1 MVADDA
7 EAAERR
13 FFDRWT
19 ARQRGL
25 TNDQWAVDRGAP
37 PPTRNVPGQPFS
49 KAPPL
54 PQGGIIGLFPEAGS
68 AAMSVAIIDYGSGNL
83 HSAAKAFERAS
94 RSMEDPQK
102 IMVTRDPEAVYRADR
117 IVLPGVGAFADCR
130 RGLDAVDGMLEAMT
144 EAVRVKARPFFGIC
158 VGMQLM
164 ATRGKEHVTTDGFNW
179 IAGDVEKITPRE
191 ENLKIPAHGLEHA
204 RHDPRACGAG
214 APAARAEG
222 PSCLFR
228 AFVSPQRHQ
237 RGRRAGARRLRRA
250 GDRDRGQGHRDR
262 YAISPGEKPAFRPG
276 LDFEFP
282 EVEAVILFPAV
293 DLKNGQCVRLEQGD
307 MARATVFNLDPAAQ
321 ARAFAEQGFEYLHVV
336 DLDGAFAGKP
346 MNAHAVEAMLKA
358 VTMPVQ
364 LGGGIRDL
372 KTVEAWLDKGI
383 ARVIIGTAAVR
394 DPELVKSAAKKFP
407 GRVAVGLDA
416 RDGKVAVE
424 GWAETSQVTALEIAQ
439 RFEDAGV
446 AAIIFTD
453 IARDGLLKGL
463 NLDATI
469 ALAERI
475 SIPVIASGGFAS
487 IEDVKALLQ
496 PRAKKLAGAI
506 AGRALYDGRL
516 DPAAALA
523 LIRNARA
530 AA

>member
-1 MVADDA
+1 M
-7 EAAERR
+7 
-13 FFDRWT
+13 
-19 ARQRGL
+19 
-25 TNDQWAVDRGAP
+25 
-37 PPTRNVPGQPFS
+37 
-49 KAPPL
+49 
-54 PQGGIIGLFPEAGS
+54 
-68 AAMSVAIIDYGSGNL
+68 
-83 HSAAKAFERAS
+83 
-94 RSMEDPQK
+94 
-102 IMVTRDPEAVYRADR
+102 
-117 IVLPGVGAFADCR
+117 
-130 RGLDAVDGMLEAMT
+130 
-144 EAVRVKARPFFGIC
+144 
-158 VGMQLM
+158 
-164 ATRGKEHVTTDGFNW
+164 
-179 IAGDVEKITPRE
+179 
-191 ENLKIPAHGLEHA
+191 
-204 RHDPRACGAG
+204 
-214 APAARAEG
+214 
-222 PSCLFR
+222 
-228 AFVSPQRHQ
+228 
-237 RGRRAGARRLRRA
+237 
-250 GDRDRGQGHRDR
+250 
-262 YAISPGEKPAFRPG
+262 
-276 LDFEFP
+276 
-282 EVEAVILFPAV
+282 ILFPAI

-321 ARAFAEQGFEYLHVV
+321 ARAFAAQGFEYLHVV

-372 KTVEAWLDKGI
+372 DTVEAWLAKGI

-394 DPELVKSAAKKFP
+394 DPRLVKGAAKRFP

-424 GWAETSQVTALEIAQ
+424 GWAETSQVTALEIAE

-446 AAIIFTD
+446 ATIIFTD

-469 ALAERI
+469 ELAERV

-487 IEDVKALLQ
+487 IEDVKALLA

-506 AGRALYDGRL
+506 VGRALYDGRL
-516 DPAAALA
+516 DSSAALA